1 MIGDNIRKYRKEK
14 GFSQEEMAVRLH
26 VVRQTVSKW
35 EKGLSVPDAEAVINM
50 AALLDIPVNKLLGT
64 DTGYDNIDNLT
75 DELARLN
82 DKLAKKNQHE
92 AMIKKADKKRGAIL
106 LLSFLSMLISLG
118 VDNPTVSIVLSGACI
133 LTAVTILYRNLAL
146 MTGITTNDM
155 RLKVLRTT
163 TIFNMCILV
172 LCITLAALKS
182 AGIVSLSE
190 NSEKLFAMFLI
201 AGIMTFTGIV
211 APKLPFTR
219 HTGLRLPWTVQD
231 QDTWNIAHSIL
242 GIISLPLALL
252 YIACC
257 LTVDYFEQITFVA
270 IILWVGIPGVIS
282 YIFFLKKMYCK
293 L

>member
-1 MIGDNIRKYRKEK
+1 
-14 GFSQEEMAVRLH
+14 
-26 VVRQTVSKW
+26 
-35 EKGLSVPDAEAVINM
+35 
-50 AALLDIPVNKLLGT
+50 
-64 DTGYDNIDNLT
+64 
-75 DELARLN
+75 
-82 DKLAKKNQHE
+82 
-92 AMIKKADKKRGAIL
+92 
-106 LLSFLSMLISLG
+106 
-118 VDNPTVSIVLSGACI
+118 
-133 LTAVTILYRNLAL
+133 
-146 MTGITTNDM
+146 
-155 RLKVLRTT
+155 
-163 TIFNMCILV
+163 MCILV

-282 YIFFLKKMYCK
+282 YIFS
-293 L
+293 